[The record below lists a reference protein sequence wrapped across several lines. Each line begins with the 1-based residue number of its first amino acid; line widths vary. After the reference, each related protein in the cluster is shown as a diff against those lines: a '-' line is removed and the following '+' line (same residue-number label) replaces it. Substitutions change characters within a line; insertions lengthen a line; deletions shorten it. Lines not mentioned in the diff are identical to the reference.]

1 MKIDKI
7 NPKIFFKDFSNEIP
21 CEKNDI
27 ERSNLDNSVSKESIK
42 RFGALG
48 AITLGLVTLV
58 QSANAGENGGKKAPE
73 NLPSIEARH
82 SEIIK
87 KMEVLLEKKVEL
99 PKDVLDEFI
108 NTHNPSTYHKRS
120 LILQG
125 ISQELKTKITNK
137 VFKAHIKALK
147 ENSTELD
154 WRENWSWDLLWALS
168 MGPQERTD
176 LKVILGKN
184 KNEYKEL
191 IETYVNTLANSEKIA
206 TPSELKKRASML
218 NNILLLKVQV
228 ITPSTLFDEK
238 WYPNIE
244 KIIANVDKDLKS
256 EGQVYL
262 DLLVSLSTL
271 EQRKENG
278 IKEPRIYPALLK
290 IASKSTDNFYTLT
303 GHLQRCITNEAV
315 INDNPKTNRLLEGT
329 IESPSRIKVDET
341 LIQPYEKLVQKALNA
356 APGPNATEIENNKY
370 DGIWQIGRQ
379 LASNPFYRNTCLITM
394 QDIALSKL
402 SKAQLG
408 DIPTVLSEAQSK
420 FELSSFINVQNYEK
434 VVEASRPYLK
444 PALETGFKYLLDED
458 SKKNQLGADILLAV
472 KNYYPS
478 NATFS
483 LKKDF
488 ALDKVFEQ
496 VLNRFQKVELKDEIA
511 IGAYIDVLA
520 NLQKDGLQSI
530 SNLKSFNSG
539 LKQQLDFTLKAK
551 QSAVNGVQINIAH
564 KREHELLKGINQLM
578 DYLNGGTTKYTERI
592 EHAESVFK
600 TVHDKA
606 VKDSFNYGALDEARK
621 LVISVQY
628 YPTSSKDED
637 KECKRFY
644 KETVIPLFK
653 GILENSNNLPRD
665 DRESLQNKIYSDM
678 LSFFRFP
685 AEKEGDYGNIFV
697 LNETLQSISK
707 NFFNLKNDKG
717 LDQFI
722 RFTNTAFESND
733 ESKNWRMPMMVKILN
748 TNNEYL
754 NDVLKKTS
762 SLLDSNKESSQ
773 HEALDQLI
781 AYKTFLTK
789 IQSKFKDE
797 SIQRFCTKEEGETSN
812 DLVKTHIKGVNDSIL
827 NNLNTVKIITKRSS
841 NSLEHTI
848 YEDVFKLNV
857 KALEELVS
865 GNANIRKKCLEIID
879 DRLINESDPKTRG
892 MLYVAMIRL
901 SNDQT
906 QVLKS
911 LKKAMVLEASPL
923 TLQYIGKELG
933 NRLLIEMP
941 EYDKL
946 KNSTDSYNYYDG
958 GTSPRSGYVSEFADR
973 ISAYNKQLDT
983 FIKSDDI
990 KLDEKTPVYNFLL
1003 DAVGT
1008 TRGRNL
1014 ETLLKENLS
1023 EDLAQKL
1030 KARKPGDEVDPAII
1044 KAALRTLSNANNI
1057 VSGFQQK
1064 VSYHPLKEEHFAWL
1078 DSYDSEGKL
1087 SKELNTF
1094 NTAMV
1099 SVLEN
1104 NLRWSG
1110 IKNVPHVVAALV
1122 VAYGQNESTD
1132 EYNKKIDALSQRLF
1146 KSTDERQSMS
1156 ELYESGSQNR
1166 FLWKYLENHRNKN
1179 GNDKYVEEECKTLF
1193 KQMNE
1198 IDKMTTAK
1206 GREKARYDLSN
1217 KLRDLDLK
1225 LYSEI
1230 VREPLNNFKL
1240 RFIEEFIALAPSG
1253 QRREYVDIVLGKF
1266 GLRSQVSEIELRRV
1280 LGIAEE

>member
-7 NPKIFFKDFSNEIP
+7 NPKIFFKNFSDEIP
-21 CEKNDI
+21 REKNDI
-27 ERSNLDNSVSKESIK
+27 AVSNSDGSVSKESIK

-58 QSANAGENGGKKAPE
+58 QSANAGEKQASEKP
-73 NLPSIEARH
+73 PSVEARH
-82 SEIIK
+82 SQVIDQIK
-87 KMEVLLEKKVEL
+87 SLLEKKIEL

-108 NTHNPSTYHKRS
+108 NTHSSNAYYNRN
-120 LILQG
+120 LILKG
-125 ISQELKTKITNK
+125 VSQDLRVKITNK

-154 WRENWSWDLLWALS
+154 WRENWSWDLLYALS
-168 MGPQERTD
+168 MGTEERAD
-176 LKVILGKN
+176 LKTILEKN

-191 IETYVNTLANSEKIA
+191 VETYVNVLANSEKIT
-206 TPSELKKRASML
+206 TPGELRKRASMF
-218 NNILLLKVQV
+218 NNILLLKVQAV
-228 ITPSTLFDEK
+228 APSKLFDEK

-244 KIIANVDKDLKS
+244 KIIANIDKDLKS
-256 EGQVYL
+256 EGPVYL
-262 DLLVSLSTL
+262 DLLVGLSAL

-278 IKEPRIYPALLK
+278 IKEPRIYPGLLK
-290 IASKSTDNFYTLT
+290 IAGKSTDNFYTLT

-315 INDNPKTNRLLEGT
+315 INDNPKGSRLLEGT
-329 IESPSRIKVDET
+329 ADYLSRIKVDES
-341 LIQPYEKLVQKALNA
+341 LIQPYEKLLQKALSA
-356 APGPNATEIENNKY
+356 VPGPNATEEENNKY
-370 DGIWQIGRQ
+370 NGIWYVGRQ
-379 LASNPFYRNTCLITM
+379 LASNPFYRNTCLMTM

-402 SKAQLG
+402 PKAQPE
-408 DIPTVLSEAQSK
+408 DILTMLSQAQSK
-420 FELSSFINVQNYEK
+420 FELSSFTNTQNYEK

-458 SKKNQLGADILLAV
+458 SKKNQVGADILLSV

-488 ALDKVFEQ
+488 ALDKTFEQ
-496 VLNRFQKVELKDEIA
+496 VLNRFQKTELKDEQA
-511 IGAYIDVLA
+511 IKAYIDVLA
-520 NLQKDGLQSI
+520 NLQKDGLQNI
-530 SNLKSFNSG
+530 QNLKSFNSG
-539 LKQQLDFTLKAK
+539 LKQQLDFTFKAK
-551 QSAVNGVQINIAH
+551 QNAINGVQINIVH

-578 DYLNGGTTKYTERI
+578 DYLNGGTAKYTERI

-628 YPTSSKDED
+628 YSTSSKDED

-653 GILENSNNLPRD
+653 GVLESSNNLPRD
-665 DRESLQNKIYSDM
+665 DRESLQNQIYSDM

-685 AEKEGDYGNIFV
+685 TEKEGDYGNIFV

-722 RFTNTAFESND
+722 RFTNAAFESND
-733 ESKNWRMPMMVKILN
+733 ESKNWRMPMMVKILH

-754 NDVLKKTS
+754 NDVLKKTNG
-762 SLLDSNKESSQ
+762 LLDSNKETSQ

-781 AYKTFLTK
+781 TYKTFLTK

-797 SIQRFCTKEEGETSN
+797 SIKRFCTKEESEVSDELT
-812 DLVKTHIKGVNDSIL
+812 KTHIKGVNDSIL
-827 NNLNTVKIITKRSS
+827 NNLNTVKVITKRSS
-841 NSLEHTI
+841 NKLEHSI
-848 YEDVFKLNV
+848 YDDVFKLNI

-865 GNANIRKKCLEIID
+865 GDVNIRKKCLGIID

-901 SNDQT
+901 SNDEA

-911 LKKAMVLEASPL
+911 LKKAMVLENSPL

-933 NRLLIEMP
+933 TRFLTELP
-941 EYDKL
+941 EYKKL
-946 KNSTDSYNYYDG
+946 KDSPEDSYNEHEG
-958 GTSPRSGYVSEFADR
+958 GGQSARNGYVSEFAEK
-973 ISAYNKQLDT
+973 ISAYNKRLNT
-983 FIKSDDI
+983 FIKGDDI
-990 KLDEKTPVYNFLL
+990 KLDEKTPIYNFLL
-1003 DAVGT
+1003 DTVGT
-1008 TRGRNL
+1008 SRGRDL

-1030 KARKPGDEVDPAII
+1030 KARKQGDEVDPAII

-1057 VSGFQQK
+1057 ISGFQQK
-1064 VSYHPLKEEHFAWL
+1064 ISYPLIKEEHFLWL
-1078 DSYDSEGKL
+1078 DSNDSEGKL

-1122 VAYGQNESTD
+1122 IAYGQNESTD
-1132 EYNKKIDALSQRLF
+1132 EYNKKIESLSQRLF

-1156 ELYESGSQNR
+1156 ELYEGGLQNR

-1206 GREKARYDLSN
+1206 GRERARYDLSN

-1225 LYSEI
+1225 LYGEI
-1230 VREPLNNFKL
+1230 IREPLNNFKL
-1240 RFIEEFIALAPSG
+1240 RFIEEFIAFAPSG
-1253 QRREYVDIVLGKF
+1253 QRKEYIDTVLSTF
-1266 GLRSQVSEIELRRV
+1266 GLRSQVSELDLRRT
-1280 LGIAEE
+1280 LGLDEE